1 MSEGKSNANWNC
13 IVIAARSLLLV
24 YLLYTVRPVTAY
36 EGKLEIE
43 GKPEV
48 SKSVYCQFATGGSG
62 PPLPPAEAVQ
72 VACKR
77 QECAG
82 AARYKHVHAPGA
94 EEQAQL
100 ML

>member
-48 SKSVYCQFATGGSG
+48 SKSAN
-62 PPLPPAEAVQ
+62 LPPVEAGHRFHQQRRFKWRVSGRS
-72 VACKR
+72 VR
-77 QECAG
+77 ERRG
-82 AARYKHVHAPGA
+82 TSTSMRRERRSRPN
-94 EEQAQL
+94 
-100 ML
+100 